1 MAQHLPERYPPVEKI
16 SDERRIAA
24 VKEIFSTI
32 TGRYDFLNHL
42 LSFRRDV
49 AWRNFATRKMKF
61 PQTQRFLDV
70 ACGTG
75 DLSLAAARRHPQ
87 ITVTGL
93 DFVPQMVRAARHKA
107 QAKKLA
113 GRVSFLQGDALRLP
127 FNDHTFDVAAIA
139 FGIRNIPDR
148 TRALREMARV
158 VVRGGQVMVLEMS
171 FQQKPLFGPV
181 YRIYL
186 NYVLPLQAKLISK
199 NPAAYYY
206 LTDSI
211 KNFPPPGEFVDIM
224 EQAGIT
230 HIETYPLT
238 LGITW
243 LYVGIAG

>member
-1 MAQHLPERYPPVEKI
+1 MPQAKRENVVTMAQHLPERYPPVQKI

-107 QAKKLA
+107 QAKKP
-113 GRVSFLQGDALRLP
+113 VS
-127 FNDHTFDVAAIA
+127 
-139 FGIRNIPDR
+139 
-148 TRALREMARV
+148 
-158 VVRGGQVMVLEMS
+158 
-171 FQQKPLFGPV
+171 
-181 YRIYL
+181 Y
-186 NYVLPLQAKLISK
+186 
-199 NPAAYYY
+199 
-206 LTDSI
+206 
-211 KNFPPPGEFVDIM
+211 
-224 EQAGIT
+224 T
-230 HIETYPLT
+230 HLT
-238 LGITW
+238 LPTI
-243 LYVGIAG
+243 YSV